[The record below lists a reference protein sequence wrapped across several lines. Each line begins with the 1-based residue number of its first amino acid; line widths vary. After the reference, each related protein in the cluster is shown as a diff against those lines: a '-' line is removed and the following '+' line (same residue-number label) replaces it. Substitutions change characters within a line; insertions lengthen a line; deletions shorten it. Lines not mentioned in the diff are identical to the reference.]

1 MKKSI
6 NITVNNKPYKLSVEP
21 NQTLLEIL
29 RIQWGLTGAKV
40 GCNMGDCGACTVIMD
55 GKPVNSCL
63 VLAVQ
68 ANGRNILTIEGVE
81 TEQGIHPL
89 QQAFIDKGAIQCGFC
104 TPGIILSAKSLLEN
118 NPEANEKEI
127 REAIS
132 GNLCRCTGYQKIV
145 EAIQSVSEKN
155 SYKFPSLGGRGKGR
169 GKSERT
175 FTPTFVL
182 PHQGGGNSFR

>member
-155 SYKFPSLGGRGKGR
+155 SYKFPSLGGRG
-169 GKSERT
+169 
-175 FTPTFVL
+175 
-182 PHQGGGNSFR
+182 